1 MGNIFRHAVNPRIL
15 RPDLD
20 FSSAKLIMV
29 GGKGG
34 VGKTT
39 CSAAIALHYARSGQK
54 TLLISSD
61 PTPSLSDI
69 YEIDIGAKE
78 KQIPGVAKLYGLEIR
93 SEAIRQRWKDRF
105 GPEIHEV
112 LAAFSNLNYDF
123 VDYIGEAPGIEEEF
137 MLHFII
143 ELAEKGSYDRIV
155 WDTAPA
161 GHTLRLLHLPQ
172 IFLTHLEAAARFYM
186 NLYGAFEKI
195 ASTVRLKKSKRS
207 ILQIITGWQD
217 LSQKILDFI
226 RDEKRTAY
234 VIVTIAEGLGVRL
247 TERLVQD
254 FEAFHLTVGHLIVNA
269 LVQQADCPFHL
280 RRQAMQRRYLREL
293 KETYGQRMAIIELPL
308 LADEV
313 KGIERIRDMADL
325 LFPEAKESSPRR

>member
-1 MGNIFRHAVNPRIL
+1 MI
-15 RPDLD
+15 
-20 FSSAKLIMV
+20 

-39 CSAAIALHYARSGQK
+39 CSAAIALHYARFGRK

-69 YEIDIGAKE
+69 YEVDIGEKE
-78 KQIPGVAKLYGLEIR
+78 KQIPGVPNLYGLEIG
-93 SEAIRQRWKDRF
+93 SEAIRQRWKERF

-137 MLHFII
+137 MLHFIV
-143 ELAEKGSYDRIV
+143 ELAGKGSYDHIV

-172 IFLTHLEAAARFYM
+172 IFLTHLEAAARFYV
-186 NLYGAFEKI
+186 NLYGAFEKM
-195 ASTVRLKKSKRS
+195 ANTVRLKKSKRS
-207 ILQIITGWQD
+207 LLQIIAGWQE

-226 RDEKRTAY
+226 RDGQRTAY
-234 VIVTIAEGLGVRL
+234 VIVKIAEGLGVHL
-247 TERLVQD
+247 TERLVRD
-254 FEAFHLTVGHLIVNA
+254 FEAFHLTVSHLIVNA
-269 LVQQADCPFHL
+269 LIQEADCPFHL
-280 RRQAMQRRYLREL
+280 RRQAMQHRYLRQL
-293 KETYGQRMAIIELPL
+293 KETYGRRMAIVELPL

-313 KGIERIRDMADL
+313 KGINRIRDVADL
-325 LFPEAKESSPRR
+325 LFPEANKSSPRR

>member
-1 MGNIFRHAVNPRIL
+1 MNPRAL
-15 RPDLD
+15 KPYLGL
-20 FSSAKLIMV
+20 SSAKLIMI

-39 CSAAIALHYARSGQK
+39 CAAAIAFHCARLGEK

-69 YEIDIGAKE
+69 YEVDIGEKE
-78 KQIPGVAKLYGLEIR
+78 KQIPGVANLYGMEVSSR
-93 SEAIRQRWKDRF
+93 VIRQRWKDRF

-112 LAAFSNLNYDF
+112 LSAFSDLDYDF
-123 VDYIGEAPGIEEEF
+123 VDYIGEAPGIEEEY
-137 MLHFII
+137 MLHFIV
-143 ELAEKGSYDRIV
+143 ELVEKGSYDRLI

-172 IFLTHLEAAARFYM
+172 IFLTHLEAAVKFYV

-195 ASTVRLKKSKRS
+195 ASTVRLKKSKRN
-207 ILQIITGWQD
+207 ILQIIAGWQE
-217 LSQKILDFI
+217 LSLKILDFI
-226 RDEKRTAY
+226 RDGQRTAY
-234 VIVTIAEGLGVRL
+234 IIVTIAEGLGVRL

-254 FEAFHLTVGHLIVNA
+254 FEAFRLNVGHLIVNS
-269 LVQQADCPFHL
+269 LIREADCPFHQ
-280 RRQAMQRRYLREL
+280 RRQAMQHRYLRQL
-293 KETYGQRMAIIELPL
+293 KETYGQRMAIIEVPL

-313 KGIERIRDMADL
+313 KGIRRIRDMAGL
-325 LFPEAKESSPRR
+325 LFPEVRESSRKR